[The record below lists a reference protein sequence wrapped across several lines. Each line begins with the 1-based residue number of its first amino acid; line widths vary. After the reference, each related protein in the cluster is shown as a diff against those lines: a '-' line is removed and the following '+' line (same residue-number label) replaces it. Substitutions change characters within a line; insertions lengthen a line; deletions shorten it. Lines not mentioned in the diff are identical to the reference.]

1 MVLIEGCVAPVA
13 RHCSARH
20 YLVRTGVPTGA
31 PLRAECGRIA
41 GGLLDDRTRLIKL
54 RAPRRSES
62 ASHRADHLRRSVPV
76 RGERLRPR
84 QGGDVAPDLVRLV
97 FRAMRVTVAVASHN
111 VSVAG

>member
-1 MVLIEGCVAPVA
+1 VAPVA

-20 YLVRTGVPTGA
+20 HLVRTGVPTGA
-31 PLRAECGRIA
+31 PLLAEYGRIAAGVA

-54 RAPRRSES
+54 GAPRRSES
-62 ASHRADHLRRSVPV
+62 ASHRADHLCRSFPV

-84 QGGDVAPDLVRLV
+84 QGGDVGPHLVHLV
-97 FRAMRVTVAVASHN
+97 FRAMRATVAVVSHN